1 MLRAAEACGKHSL
14 EIFAAGCLA
23 ALIGRILYRTFGPVW
38 PLQIAVNLIGL
49 ALMRRKGD
57 LPTKVCVQCGRPFTW
72 RKKWERVWDEVKY
85 CSDKCR
91 REAKSAG
98 RSATD

>member
-1 MLRAAEACGKHSL
+1 M
-14 EIFAAGCLA
+14 
-23 ALIGRILYRTFGPVW
+23 P
-38 PLQIAVNLIGL
+38 P
-49 ALMRRKGD
+49 MRRKGD